1 MAEGMSFMARSII
14 ARFIYRRR
22 VEEGQV
28 EEGQVEEG
36 QVEGGASG
44 GGAGYTSQRVGRSP
58 SAPAIMHY
66 DTVRTVHATA
76 PQYSSTTDTSALLDS
91 IITGLTGL

>member
-36 QVEGGASG
+36 QVIRANVWEGHLVLLPECTMTHTVQ
-44 GGAGYTSQRVGRSP
+44 YTPLHLSTPVLLRLQ
-58 SAPAIMHY
+58 HY
-66 DTVRTVHATA
+66 CMCVHWKM
-76 PQYSSTTDTSALLDS
+76 YV
-91 IITGLTGL
+91 

>member
-1 MAEGMSFMARSII
+1 MAEGMSFMARNII

-36 QVEGGASG
+36 QVERGASG
-44 GGAGYTSQRVGRSP
+44 GGAGYTSQRVGGSP
-58 SAPAIMHY
+58 SAPARMHY
-66 DTVRTVHATA
+66 MT
-76 PQYSSTTDTSALLDS
+76 QYSTRHCTSVLQYY
-91 IITGLTGL
+91 

>member
-1 MAEGMSFMARSII
+1 MAEGMSFMARNII

-36 QVEGGASG
+36 QVEEGQVIRANVWEGHLVLLPECTMA
-44 GGAGYTSQRVGRSP
+44 
-58 SAPAIMHY
+58 
-66 DTVRTVHATA
+66 
-76 PQYSSTTDTSALLDS
+76 QYSTCHCTSVLQYY
-91 IITGLTGL
+91 